1 MDQQAVYDLMRERL
15 FELFGPGGSFRITLG
30 RASADD
36 AVFVS
41 TVADTVA
48 WDVASSLDSVETSGG
63 HRDESAFEPDA
74 IWKHIETELL
84 SRRTGDDAV
93 PVETSRA
100 A

>member
-30 RASADD
+30 RASTED
-36 AVFVS
+36 ALFVS

-48 WDVASSLDSVETSGG
+48 WDVASSLETVETAGA
-63 HRDESAFEPDA
+63 HRDEAAFEPDA
-74 IWKHIETELL
+74 VWKHIETELL
-84 SRRTGDDAV
+84 SRRTSDDSV